1 MKAMP
6 TLQMIHDAATALRDV
21 ARLTPVMPFGRLDS
35 HLFIKAENLQNTGS
49 FKIRGAYNKLSSLT
63 AEEASRGVIACSAG
77 NHAQGVAFSAMRLG
91 MRAVICMPDYAPVMK
106 VEGTRGYGAEV
117 VLVPGNYD
125 DSAREAERLSA
136 EKGYTFAHPFNDPY
150 VIAGQGTIGLEILS
164 QMPEVQ
170 QIVVPVGGGGLI
182 SGVAIAVKSL
192 RPDVRVIGVQTL
204 NVPSMYASFG
214 FGEVETLRD
223 KATIADG
230 IHVLTP
236 GDMTFEIVEKYV
248 DDIVTVREGEIE
260 AAMVALL
267 EGPKLVAEG
276 AGATGV
282 AAYLFDRI
290 DTSLRTMAVVS
301 GGNVDISA
309 LIIHL
314 PGRKSRFYVRT
325 TFLPSLL

>member
-1 MKAMP
+1 MNGMP
-6 TLQMIHDAATALRDV
+6 TLQMIYDAAAALRDV
-21 ARLTPVMPFGRLDS
+21 ARKTPVIPFGRMNDRLM
-35 HLFIKAENLQNTGS
+35 IKAENLQNTGS
-49 FKIRGAYNKLSSLT
+49 FKIRGAYNKLRSLT
-63 AEEASRGVIACSAG
+63 PGEASRGVIACSAG

-136 EKGYTFAHPFNDPY
+136 EKGYTFAHPFNDPF
-150 VIAGQGTIGLEILS
+150 VIAGQGTIGLEILE
-164 QMPEVQ
+164 QLPEVR

-182 SGVAIAVKSL
+182 SGIAIAVKSL
-192 RPDVRVIGVQTL
+192 RPDIRVIGVQTM

-223 KATIADG
+223 RATIADG

-236 GDMTFEIVEKYV
+236 GDLTFEIVEKYV
-248 DDIVTVREGEIE
+248 DDIVTVRENEIE
-260 AAMVALL
+260 AAIVALL

-276 AGATGV
+276 AGATSV

-290 DTSLRTMAVVS
+290 DTSLQTATVVS

-309 LIIHL
+309 LEAIVAREL
-314 PGRKSRFYVRT
+314 KRRGR
-325 TFLPSLL
+325 

>member
-1 MKAMP
+1 MNGMP
-6 TLQMIHDAATALRDV
+6 TLQMIYDAAAALRDV
-21 ARLTPVMPFGRLDS
+21 ARKTPVIPFGRMNDRLM
-35 HLFIKAENLQNTGS
+35 IKAENLQNTGS
-49 FKIRGAYNKLSSLT
+49 FKIRGAYNKLRSLT
-63 AEEASRGVIACSAG
+63 PGEASRGVIACSAG

-136 EKGYTFAHPFNDPY
+136 EKGYTFAHPFNDPF
-150 VIAGQGTIGLEILS
+150 VIAGQGTIGLEILE
-164 QMPEVQ
+164 QLPEVR

-182 SGVAIAVKSL
+182 SGIAIAVKSL

-223 KATIADG
+223 RATIADG

-236 GDMTFEIVEKYV
+236 GEMTFEIVEKYV
-248 DDIVTVREGEIE
+248 DDIVTVRENEIE
-260 AAMVALL
+260 AAIVALL

-276 AGATGV
+276 AGATSV

-290 DTSLRTMAVVS
+290 DTSLQTATVVS

-309 LIIHL
+309 LEAIVAREL
-314 PGRKSRFYVRT
+314 KRRGR
-325 TFLPSLL
+325 